1 MTRIV
6 DRGAIVAAYVGI
18 GMAVT
23 IAISFLLVIPIE
35 PIYWL
40 LALPAGLLIGY
51 YANQRSDRR
60 AGPWGRIVANALV
73 AGLATALT
81 LAAFIFVVKALFF
94 FGDNGYPDF
103 NRLDAATR
111 QPIPPYC
118 DNGGGCVYAR
128 YVAQGNG
135 PEFAAAGIT
144 DASRFTTFYWGQ
156 QASAAGTVLVRTL
169 VGALGGGALYGLFR
183 PKPVRTPA
191 GAIGGTGAEPG
202 PSQVG

>member
-6 DRGAIVAAYVGI
+6 DRGAIVAATVGA

-40 LALPAGLLIGY
+40 LAVPAGLLIGY

-60 AGPWGRIVANALV
+60 AGPWARIVANAAF
-73 AGLATALT
+73 AGLVTGLTMAAL
-81 LAAFIFVVKALFF
+81 LIVVKALFF

-103 NRLDAATR
+103 NRIDAQTR
-111 QPIPPYC
+111 QPVPPYC
-118 DNGGGCVYAR
+118 DSGAGCVYAR
-128 YVAQGNG
+128 YLRDGDG

-144 DASRFTTFYWGQ
+144 DTSSFTGFYWGQ
-156 QASAAGTVLVRTL
+156 QASSTGTVLVMTL
-169 VGALGGGALYGLFR
+169 LGGVVGGVLYGTFR
-183 PKPVRTPA
+183 PKGSPART
-191 GAIGGTGAEPG
+191 TGSTVPG
-202 PSQVG
+202 